1 MARDLLK
8 TLIKFLI
15 SNFEGGLFVNIQSIR
30 LLSWFTWAFKKHF
43 AEHSMMAASIKI
55 NNYLWPSFPNT
66 KLAFLFLSWNLLVDF
81 SQQCFFPTPLMVAAG
96 NKSCRISSVQI
107 LQAFFLAFSFS
118 FYSCWKIMKVC
129 VQA

>member
-1 MARDLLK
+1 MLK

-15 SNFEGGLFVNIQSIR
+15 SKFEGGHFVNIQFIR
-30 LLSWFTWAFKKHF
+30 LLSWFTWDFKETYF
-43 AEHSMMAASIKI
+43 AKHSMMAGFIKI
-55 NNYLWPSFPNT
+55 KNYLWPSLPNA
-66 KLAFLFLSWNLLVDF
+66 KLAFLFLSRNLLVDF
-81 SQQCFFPTPLMVAAG
+81 SQQCFFSTPLMVAAG